1 MPYEFLPHTA
11 DILVQLRSA
20 TWEGVLC
27 DATDVVRLLT
37 VGEAPGGG
45 GGRSSQSKAVQLT
58 VEEPAELLFMY
69 LRELLYWFESDG
81 FVPTALEAKVVTPT
95 ELQGRVWGEPFDPTR
110 HGVQPEIKAV
120 TRHAL
125 LASPVSEGWRAEVLF
140 DV

>member
-11 DILVQLRSA
+11 DIRVLLHSA
-20 TWEGVLC
+20 TWEGLLC

-45 GGRSSQSKAVQLT
+45 RSSQSKAVQLT
-58 VEEPAELLFMY
+58 VEEPSELLFMY
-69 LRELLYWFESDG
+69 LRELLYWFESEG
-81 FVPTALEAKVVTPT
+81 FVPAALEAAVVTPT
-95 ELQGRVWGEPFDPTR
+95 ELRGQVWGEPFDPTR
-110 HGVQPEIKAV
+110 HEVQPEVTAV

-125 LASPVSEGWRAEVLF
+125 RASPVREGWRAEVLF